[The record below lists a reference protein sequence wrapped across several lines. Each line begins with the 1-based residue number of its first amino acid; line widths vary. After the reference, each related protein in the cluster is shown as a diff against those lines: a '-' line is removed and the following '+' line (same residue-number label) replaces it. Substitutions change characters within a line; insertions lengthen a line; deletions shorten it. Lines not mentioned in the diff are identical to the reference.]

1 MFSRKI
7 YIFIDI
13 YDDALLIKY
22 CIYYFAYLYN
32 LKYLISNRITEE
44 EISKL

>member
-1 MFSRKI
+1 MLCF
-7 YIFIDI
+7 
-13 YDDALLIKY
+13 IKY
-22 CIYYFAYLYN
+22 CISYFAYLYN